1 MILTWGRDT
10 QVIFRQGTVG
20 REVYLIEQGDVILQ
34 LSGAHSQTYPLQC
47 LSFVNVS
54 MYQDA
59 DFSEFIPG
67 HGRGRSMK
75 PVPKTILKTVTQG
88 GLFGEMEFIASCL
101 ERLEGSAVQVA
112 PESVFRVCN
121 AVAQVCIVCVCVC
134 VCVRVCVCAC
144 VGALCLRWRC

>member
-1 MILTWGRDT
+1 
-10 QVIFRQGTVG
+10 
-20 REVYLIEQGDVILQ
+20 
-34 LSGAHSQTYPLQC
+34 
-47 LSFVNVS
+47 

-67 HGRGRSMK
+67 HGQGRSMK

-112 PESVFRVCN
+112 AESVFRVCN